1 MRIRIPK
8 ALLGWRKF
16 FADLWT
22 IVLGVL
28 IALTAEQYLETR
40 KWQEQVGDFR
50 QALRV
55 EMAENMGSYQF
66 RRAQDRCVEFRIAEL
81 EAWLR
86 SHRAGRPISFTGP
99 IGIPA
104 SLSLGS
110 SVWASRTS
118 ELQSHMPLGERL
130 NYAKIYDEAAN
141 NEAHRLAERDA
152 WIELADF
159 NGSAELGRS
168 ELMRLQGLIN
178 QVRYRHDRFE
188 INSNAQLGYAKTLRL
203 QPKWATTW
211 ISVPEDQCRS
221 VLPTP

>member
-16 FADLWT
+16 MTDLWT

-28 IALTAEQYLETR
+28 IALTAEQYLDNR
-40 KWQEQVGDFR
+40 KWQSQVDDFR
-50 QALRV
+50 QALRI
-55 EMAENMGSYQF
+55 EMAENMGTYEF
-66 RRAQDRCVEFRIAEL
+66 RRAQDRCVSSRIAEL

-86 SHRAGRPISFTGP
+86 SHRARRPIKLTGP

-118 ELQSHMPLGERL
+118 ELQSHMPLDERL
-130 NYAKIYDEAAN
+130 TYARVYDEAAN

-152 WIELADF
+152 WIELGDF
-159 NGSAELGRS
+159 DGAS
-168 ELMRLQGLIN
+168 ELDRRDLMRASGLIN
-178 QVRYRHDRFE
+178 EVRYRHGRFA
-188 INSNAQLGYAKTLRL
+188 INFDAQLGYAKELGL
-203 QPKWATTW
+203 KPKWASTW
-211 ISVPEDQCRS
+211 VALPDEQCRPI
-221 VLPTP
+221 LQRA